1 MGDVGVYRPNK
12 KAKEKEKG
20 KTDANPFKDALII
33 EDMVSKAKTVE
44 SKSRVD
50 SKQDSHQSK
59 TQTYGFCFVFVIFV
73 MALCF

>member
-20 KTDANPFKDALII
+20 KTDANPSKDALII

-44 SKSRVD
+44 SKSKID
-50 SKQDSHQSK
+50 SKKNSHQS
-59 TQTYGFCFVFVIFV
+59 QT
-73 MALCF
+73 